1 MEVAQKKIK
10 PILKW
15 VGGKTQIM
23 DKLMEKVPT
32 TIHNYYEIFLGGGSV
47 LLALLSNPNITI
59 TGDIYACDLN
69 EALIFTYKNIQ
80 NNHEALALAV
90 EKMKEEY
97 QKCPLKGEVNRKP
110 IQKEDALE
118 SRESYYFWIRKEYN
132 ATNDKRSVEASAMFI
147 FLNKRGFRGMFRESS
162 NGFNVPYGNY
172 KTVNILDFEH
182 LKEVSE
188 LIRNVKFIHGD
199 FETTLKGVQKRDFVY
214 LDPPYAP
221 ENSTSFVGYNKDG
234 FGLEKH
240 KTLFNMVKKLKCKWL
255 FSNANVK
262 LIQNSFPEDEYTVE
276 KITARRSINSK
287 KPGSKTVEVLI
298 SNKLDD

>member
-1 MEVAQKKIK
+1 MDAHQPKIK

-23 DKLMEKVPT
+23 DKIIDNVPT
-32 TIHNYYEIFLGGGSV
+32 TIRNYYEIFLGGGSV
-47 LLALLSNPNITI
+47 LLAILSNPNITI
-59 TGDIYACDLN
+59 TGHTYACDLN

-80 NNHEALALAV
+80 NNHEALAMAV

-110 IQKEDALE
+110 LQKTDALG

-132 ATNDKRSVEASAMFI
+132 STNDKRSVDASAMFI
-147 FLNKRGFRGMFRESS
+147 FLNKRGFRGLFRESS

-182 LKEVSE
+182 LKKVSK
-188 LIRNVKFIHGD
+188 LIRNVTFIHGD

-221 ENSTSFVGYNKDG
+221 ETSTSFVGYNKDG
-234 FGLEKH
+234 FGIDKH
-240 KTLFNMVKKLKCKWL
+240 KTLFNMVKQLNCKWL
-255 FSNANVK
+255 FSNAHVE
-262 LIQNSFPEDEYTVE
+262 LIQNAFPEDEYTVE

-287 KPGSKTVEVLI
+287 KPGAKTVEVLI
-298 SNKLDD
+298 SNK